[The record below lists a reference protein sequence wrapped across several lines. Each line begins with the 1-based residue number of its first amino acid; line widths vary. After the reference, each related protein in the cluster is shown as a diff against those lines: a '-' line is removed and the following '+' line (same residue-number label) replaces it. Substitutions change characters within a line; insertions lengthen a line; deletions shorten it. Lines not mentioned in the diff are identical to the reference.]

1 MCNKLLSALALA
13 AAIILSS
20 GCAKER
26 IVYVQDPL
34 PIPDW
39 PELPRIKADSMQ
51 CLSDDAYEALVKRDA
66 LQASHIRLLEAII
79 MTTHQ

>member
-1 MCNKLLSALALA
+1 MYSRLLSALALA

-26 IVYVQDPL
+26 IVYAQDPL
-34 PIPDW
+34 PIPDR
-39 PELPRIKADSMQ
+39 PELPRIKADSIQ
-51 CLSDDAYEALVKRDA
+51 CLSDDAYESLVKRDA
-66 LQASHIRLLEAII
+66 LQASHIRLLEVII